1 MTVEHNTTGGIL
13 RPRLRDTVVTKPDT
27 LFVPTHAGRSAV
39 TATICPK
46 SFSPIAGKR
55 LSVVGHT
62 TGVGSRLV
70 ITILVGDTG
79 RPLFAMRRQ
88 ITLLRRY
95 YGSVPGI
102 AIRDFSNLAMRF
114 TGGHHTSIVIQNLQ
128 TIASFRG
135 RVRLTRAGRTLVP
148 NVRAVFLTADVG

>member
-1 MTVEHNTTGGIL
+1 MAVGHATYAGVL
-13 RPRLRDTVVTKPDT
+13 RPELRDTVVTRPGHTFRDT
-27 LFVPTHAGRSAV
+27 RKKRRAV
-39 TATICPK
+39 TATICPN

-70 ITILVGDTG
+70 ITILGGGTG
-79 RPLFAMRRQ
+79 GPLFAIRRH
-88 ITLLRRY
+88 IRLLGRY
-95 YGSVPGI
+95 YGNVRGI
-102 AIRDFSNLAMRF
+102 SIRDFSNLAIRF
-114 TGGHHTSIVIQNLQ
+114 TGGQRTSIVIQNLQ